1 MTASTQQH
9 YETSYPATTSSPY
22 ATETPVAPTGPPVLT
37 TVAEPNEPY
46 ATQSPPASDLEQPG
60 MRLEE

>member
-1 MTASTQQH
+1 MTPSTQQS
-9 YETSYPATTSSPY
+9 YEKSYPVTTSLPY

-46 ATQSPPASDLEQPG
+46 ATQSSPVSDSEQPG